1 MSPSRPL
8 RPEGF
13 GGRIGRFSAFP
24 PASAVLRWAAYPLL
38 LLAVVTAAAAALAE
52 HWDDGDVL
60 AFAQVAAIG
69 YLWALERLIPYR
81 ADWQPGGREIRY
93 YGLYFVLTMT
103 GGALGQLL
111 AAALVARLAT
121 PHPVL
126 PLGVEIPLALLTGSL
141 AKYLFHRWSHRNPWL
156 WRLHGVH
163 HALDKVNVTN
173 NGVNHLLDVL
183 LGQVA
188 VQLALTAVGFSRQS
202 VLCATLFVL
211 AQGYFVH
218 ANIDVRIGRLNHLFA
233 SPEQHRLHHSTAL
246 DEAGHFGADLA
257 IWDHAFGSFTWR
269 PGRIPTGVGLHDPA
283 SFPPPGDVLASL
295 LHPWRPAAART
306 GPGTGPTA

>member
-1 MSPSRPL
+1 MSPARPL
-8 RPEGF
+8 RSEGF
-13 GGRIGRFSAFP
+13 GGLFRRFSAF
-24 PASAVLRWAAYPLL
+24 SAVLRWTAYPLL
-38 LLAVVTAAAAALAE
+38 LLAVVSAAAASLTE
-52 HWDDGDVL
+52 HWNEGDVL
-60 AFAQVAAIG
+60 AFAQIAAIG

-81 ADWQPGGREIRY
+81 TDWHPGGREMRC
-93 YGLYFVLTMT
+93 YGLYFVLTMA
-103 GGALGQLL
+103 GGGLGQLL
-111 AAALVARLAT
+111 AASMVARLAT
-121 PHPVL
+121 PHPAL
-126 PLGVEIPLALLTGSL
+126 PLSAEIPLALLTGSL

-188 VQLALTAVGFSRQS
+188 VQLALTAAGFSRQS

-218 ANIDVRIGRLNHLFA
+218 ANIDVRIGWLNHLFA
-233 SPEQHRLHHSTAL
+233 SPEQHRLHHSTVLA
-246 DEAGHFGADLA
+246 EAGHFGADFA

-269 PGRIPTGVGLHDPA
+269 PGRAPAGVGLHDPA

-306 GPGTGPTA
+306 GPGPTA